1 MPLESSWIA
10 KEDFLAMN
18 NANHVG
24 RNGTD
29 CSVSSQNLQEK
40 YGKSNMIKEVS
51 NDCNS
56 KDDESILKPENDPF
70 YDRHSPAKKRVLVF
84 LVGLSCF
91 LSPSSNMAFLPA
103 VPIIAAK
110 FHTTSTIINVSNA
123 AYTIVMAISPCLMS
137 PFGDAYGRR
146 TTFLLCSLGFAICT
160 VLVAVSQNLTMFFVF
175 RCITALFGTAF
186 FSVGGSIVG
195 DIYIP
200 QERGNAMGWVLSGS
214 QIGPAVAPCIGG
226 LIVTYTSWRV
236 IFWVL
241 AGLGGLNFAI
251 SFFFLPE
258 TARTTIALEIKKKY
272 PEKRIVWVPYNP
284 FKVILALRY
293 GNLILA
299 GFVSSSLLY
308 NMYTLLTP
316 IRHIVDPRFNLTT
329 PIYGSLFYLPPGFG
343 YLLGSFIG
351 GKWADYYV
359 RKYMKK
365 RGRRIPEDRLRSSL
379 IAIGFVLPASIL
391 IYGWSLEKEKGGMA
405 LPIVAMLIGG
415 IAQTIC
421 FPSVNAY
428 CVDSMPELG
437 GDAIAS
443 NYFIRYIAGA
453 IGTATCLIQIDNVGI
468 GWTCTISAFFLFG
481 GFLSSLALITWGAK
495 MRESD

>member
-1 MPLESSWIA
+1 MSPESGWIA
-10 KEDFLAMN
+10 KIFLPEMNSKNDFE
-18 NANHVG
+18 
-24 RNGTD
+24 RDGTG
-29 CSVSSQNLQEK
+29 CSVEFQNLQEK
-40 YGKSNMIKEVS
+40 DGKSNMIKEVS
-51 NDCNS
+51 NDCNTRE
-56 KDDESILKPENDPF
+56 DESIVRPEDDPF
-70 YDRHSPAKKRVLVF
+70 YDRHSPAKKRLLIF

-103 VPIIAAK
+103 VPIIATR

-123 AYTIVMAISPCLMS
+123 VYTIVMAISPCLMS

-146 TTFLLCSLGFAICT
+146 TTFLLCSLGFTICT
-160 VLVAVSQNLTMFFVF
+160 VLVAVSQNLAMFFVF
-175 RCITALFGTAF
+175 RSITALFGTAF

-258 TARTTIALEIKKKY
+258 TARKTIALEIKEKY
-272 PEKRIVWVPYNP
+272 PEKKLVWVPYNP
-284 FKVILALRY
+284 FKVILSLRY

-299 GFVSSSLLY
+299 GLVSSSLVY

-329 PIYGSLFYLPPGFG
+329 PIYGALFYLPPGFG
-343 YLLGSFIG
+343 YLCGSFIG

-359 RKYMKK
+359 KKYMKK
-365 RGRRIPEDRLRSSL
+365 RGTRIPEDRLRSTL
-379 IAIGFVLPASIL
+379 ITHGVVLPASIL

-405 LPIVAMLIGG
+405 LPIVAMFIGG

-453 IGTATCLIQIDNVGI
+453 VGTATCLIQIDNIGI
-468 GWTCTISAFFLFG
+468 GWTCTISAFILFG
-481 GFLSSLALITWGAK
+481 GFLSSLALVTWGAK
-495 MRESD
+495 MRESG